1 MTVYIEGGGD
11 GRSLRA
17 RFREGWSQFLQ
28 SAGAG
33 RVKIVRGGGREQTFQ
48 RFAAAVTAAGRRAAV
63 LLLVLLVDSE
73 GPVAGGRTVWEHL
86 GARDGWTR
94 PDGAGDDQAYLMVQ
108 VMETWFLADRHAL
121 QKYFGAGFRQN
132 AIRDWPALENVPKA
146 TVFDALDRATASCG
160 RHYAKGRV
168 SFELLA
174 RIDPARVEAACSH
187 ARVFLNRLRMS

>member
-1 MTVYIEGGGD
+1 MTMTVYVEGGGD

-17 RFREGWSQFLQ
+17 RFREGWRRFLQ

-33 RVKIVRGGGREQTFQ
+33 RVKIVRGGGREQTFR
-48 RFAAAVTAAGRRAAV
+48 RFAAAVTAAGPRAAV
-63 LLLVLLVDSE
+63 LLLVDSE
-73 GPVAGGRTVWEHL
+73 GPVAEGRTVWEHL

-121 QKYFGAGFRQN
+121 QKYFGAGFREN
-132 AIRDWPALENVPKA
+132 AIRDWPALENVPKE
-146 TVFDALDRATASCG
+146 TVFEALDRATASCG
-160 RHYAKGRV
+160 RRYAKGRV

-174 RIDPARVEAACSH
+174 RIDPAHVEDACPH
-187 ARVFLNRLRMS
+187 AKAFLNRLRAS